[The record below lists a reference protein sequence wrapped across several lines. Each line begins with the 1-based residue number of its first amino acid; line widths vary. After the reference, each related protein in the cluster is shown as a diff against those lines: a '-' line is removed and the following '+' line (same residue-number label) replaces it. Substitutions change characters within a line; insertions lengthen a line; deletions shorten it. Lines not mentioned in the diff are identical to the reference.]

1 MSFNSHVIPVPAFKD
16 NYIWLI
22 ELARDH
28 ADKAPARQRAT
39 VPVPVAIVDP
49 GAAEPVIQA
58 MEQHSLTPVAILVT
72 HHHPDHVG
80 GVARL
85 AERYQVPVYGPAA
98 EPIPALSYPLR
109 ENDRITLGDEDMAYT
124 ILDVPGHTAGHIAY
138 YGHGALFCG
147 DTLFAGGCGRLFEG
161 TPAQMHRS
169 LTKLSALPDATQVY
183 CAHEYTLNNLTFA
196 VQVEPQ
202 NADLNKRLD
211 EVKSRRAQGLPT
223 VPAPLGVEKRTNPF
237 LRCSAPTVIAAAERF
252 SGKRLNPGEETFAVV
267 RHWKDTA
274 G

>member
-1 MSFNSHVIPVPAFKD
+1 MPFTSNVITVPAFKD
-16 NYIWLI
+16 NYIWLF
-22 ELARDH
+22 ELGRKG
-28 ADKAPARQRAT
+28 ADASPAA
-39 VPVPVAIVDP
+39 VAIVDP
-49 GAAEPVIQA
+49 GVAEPVIQA
-58 MEQHSLTPVAILVT
+58 VQEHSLAPEAILVT

-85 AERYQVPVYGPAA
+85 AQHYQIPVYGPAG
-98 EPIPALSYPLR
+98 EPIPAVSHRLH
-109 ENDRITLGDEDMAYT
+109 ENDRVTLGDGDT
-124 ILDVPGHTAGHIAY
+124 VFTVLDVPGHTAGHIAY
-138 YGHGALFCG
+138 FGQGALFCG

-161 TPAQMHRS
+161 TAAQMHRS
-169 LTKLSALPDATQVY
+169 LAKLAALPDATLVY
-183 CAHEYTLNNLTFA
+183 CGHEYTLNNLTFA

-211 EVKSRRAQGLPT
+211 EVKGRRAQGLPT

-237 LRCSAPTVIAAAERF
+237 LRCSTPNVIAAAEQF
-252 SGKRLNPGEETFAVV
+252 SGKSLNPGEETFAVV